1 MQSLRIPAFIAV
13 AICCVTSV
21 ACMKSVA
28 VDKPPASS
36 SKKISR
42 DFETKIAALKELAS
56 PNAISIKQEY
66 SIRKGEGGHF
76 IYPGAMSA
84 DKDGNILIADNNGHA
99 ITSLSPKARETRVL
113 PTSTGD
119 HALRFP
125 AAVRKAQQKIYV
137 IDDEGIKVFKENG
150 EFEKL
155 LRNYF
160 SMWDFVVAPNG
171 SIYANTAFKAP
182 TDSDG
187 LIVKLDTNGER
198 VSSFGRRLNHLQY
211 KGMDDRVYLYCSWP
225 LLFAAFRH
233 QPRVAVYD
241 LTKEQLV
248 REFSVQHPAF
258 SRLDALTKDTSFTNP
273 SAAKTALP
281 RYIAGLTMMND
292 RVFVLLHLPH
302 VEIVEFDLLGNEK
315 NRFRSSEIKSVQD
328 YFGLAVHEEG
338 GVRKFDVGVSGVSG
352 DEETP
357 FLTQFA
363 VATSN

>member
-1 MQSLRIPAFIAV
+1 
-13 AICCVTSV
+13 
-21 ACMKSVA
+21 
-28 VDKPPASS
+28 
-36 SKKISR
+36 
-42 DFETKIAALKELAS
+42 
-56 PNAISIKQEY
+56 
-66 SIRKGEGGHF
+66 
-76 IYPGAMSA
+76 
-84 DKDGNILIADNNGHA
+84 
-99 ITSLSPKARETRVL
+99 
-113 PTSTGD
+113 
-119 HALRFP
+119 
-125 AAVRKAQQKIYV
+125 
-137 IDDEGIKVFKENG
+137 
-150 EFEKL
+150 
-155 LRNYF
+155 
-160 SMWDFVVAPNG
+160 
-171 SIYANTAFKAP
+171 
-182 TDSDG
+182 
-187 LIVKLDTNGER
+187 
-198 VSSFGRRLNHLQY
+198 
-211 KGMDDRVYLYCSWP
+211 

-281 RYIAGLTMMND
+281 RYIGGMTMMND

-363 VATSN
+363 VAASN

>member
-1 MQSLRIPAFIAV
+1 MQSLRISAFIAI
-13 AICCVTSV
+13 AICCITSG
-21 ACMKSVA
+21 ACTKSIA
-28 VDKPPASS
+28 VDNPPARS

-42 DFETKIAALKELAS
+42 DFETKVAALKETAP

-76 IYPGAMSA
+76 IYPAAMST
-84 DKDGNILIADNNGHA
+84 DNDGNTLIADNNGHA
-99 ITSLSPKARETRVL
+99 ITSFSPKTRETTVL
-113 PTSTGD
+113 PTPSTD

-137 IDDEGIKVFKENG
+137 IDDEGIKIFKENG
-150 EFEKL
+150 QFEKL

-160 SMWDFVVAPNG
+160 SMWDFVVAPDG
-171 SIYANTAFKAP
+171 SLYANTAFKAP

-187 LIVKLDTNGER
+187 LIVKLNSTGER
-198 VSSFGRRLNHLQY
+198 VSSFGRRLNHLQF
-211 KGMDDRVYLYCSWP
+211 KGMDDRVYLSCSWP

-248 REFSVQHPAF
+248 REFTVQHPVF
-258 SRLDALTKDTSFTNP
+258 SRLETLSKDESFTNP
-273 SAAKTALP
+273 TASKTALP
-281 RYIAGLTMMND
+281 RYIAGITIMND

-302 VEIVEFDLLGNEK
+302 VEIVEFDFLGNEK
-315 NRFRSSEIKSVQD
+315 NRFRSSEITSVQD
-328 YFGLAVHEEG
+328 YFGLAVHDES
-338 GVRKFDVGVSGVSG
+338 GVRKFDVGVSGVTG
-352 DEETP
+352 AEEIP

-363 VATSN
+363 VASSH